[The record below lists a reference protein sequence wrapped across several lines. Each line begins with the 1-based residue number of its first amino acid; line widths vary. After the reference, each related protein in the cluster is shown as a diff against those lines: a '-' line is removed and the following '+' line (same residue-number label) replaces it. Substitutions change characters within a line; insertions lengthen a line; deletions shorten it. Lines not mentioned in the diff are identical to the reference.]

1 MQVFQRRSVENA
13 LIEKIENIDARFENF
28 RKNEKV
34 LLAWMKNALA
44 YDKLILLAT
53 QEKLNIKEINEKIHK
68 ALDEIKKLEMQK
80 CKYEANQ
87 KVIYKFFDHEN
98 LTNHSTEA
106 TNCSKRSLTN
116 SRSKAKHSFEFP
128 KGKLF
133 VY

>member
-87 KVIYKFFDHEN
+87 KVIYKFF
-98 LTNHSTEA
+98 
-106 TNCSKRSLTN
+106 
-116 SRSKAKHSFEFP
+116 AK
-128 KGKLF
+128 
-133 VY
+133 